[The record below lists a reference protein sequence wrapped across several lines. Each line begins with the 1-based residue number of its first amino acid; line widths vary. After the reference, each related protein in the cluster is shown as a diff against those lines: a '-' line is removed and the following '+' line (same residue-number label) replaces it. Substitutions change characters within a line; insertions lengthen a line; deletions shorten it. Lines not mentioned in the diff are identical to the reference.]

1 MKRKCR
7 GIKRFCNQSICI
19 ILIFSLVI
27 FLFSCAATYHPI
39 DFDKTFQNF
48 TNENEISVT
57 SNSFIL
63 ENNPRFMSKAIKNNL
78 RVIGI
83 QINNNSNKCWILNP
97 NNLNIRTQNGEEII
111 LLEAK
116 FASKLTKLGE
126 NGYAFWGLLWMVING
141 IPIPIGILLGISQI
155 HKAKKSNQMMI
166 NDYNEKVVKQTTL
179 KPYSSINGLLFLN
192 LEDKN
197 YNSTLYLKLVE
208 EETGVEKIIEY
219 KLSL

>member
-1 MKRKCR
+1 M
-7 GIKRFCNQSICI
+7 
-19 ILIFSLVI
+19 
-27 FLFSCAATYHPI
+27 
-39 DFDKTFQNF
+39 
-48 TNENEISVT
+48 
-57 SNSFIL
+57 
-63 ENNPRFMSKAIKNNL
+63 
-78 RVIGI
+78 
-83 QINNNSNKCWILNP
+83 
-97 NNLNIRTQNGEEII
+97 
-111 LLEAK
+111 LEAK